1 MRFIKPPTSKVIG
14 KVLKRY
20 DYEGKNLVLVFND
33 HDWCCFSVNDSGE
46 IMKFNNM
53 ASSSSLDI
61 PDNRLVSLGICQHDD
76 RHLARLKELRKYIN
90 EQIEMAESEQY

>member
-14 KVLKRY
+14 RVLKRY
-20 DYEGKNLVLVFND
+20 YYEGKNLVLVFSD

-53 ASSSSLDI
+53 VNSSVLDI
-61 PDNRLVSLGICQHDD
+61 PDDRLVSLGICQHGD
-76 RHLARLKELRKYIN
+76 RHLARLRELRKYID
-90 EQIEMAESEQY
+90 EQIEMAEGE